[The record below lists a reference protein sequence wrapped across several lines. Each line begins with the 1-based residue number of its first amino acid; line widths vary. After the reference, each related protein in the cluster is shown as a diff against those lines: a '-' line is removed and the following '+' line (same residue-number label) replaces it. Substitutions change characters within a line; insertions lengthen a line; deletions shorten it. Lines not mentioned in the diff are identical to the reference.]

1 MSALKLP
8 ARLACITLAR
18 TYTIFPA
25 QVNLRPHPCT
35 YRPSRARTPSP
46 RPMYTSS
53 RAHATHLPSAS
64 TLSTKPTHLDLRAH
78 VHCTWCPRTL
88 PPRELIPRPWS
99 TEFTPRMY
107 LRRVWCLRTCEPYQL
122 RLQTTPRAYVH
133 HLSITHALNSSVV
146 FKAHHL
152 HLPLRPRNSLLT
164 RTYHTPGSH
173 TYYPSPAHIYRLRP
187 RTPSFVRTSIIY
199 RAGSHFGSVQNGP
212 SHTYP
217 DMLEPNGYCAVP
229 GGAGASN
236 VLCKRKDYLCKRMDF
251 LVRGHSWVATDMH
264 VTPVHSPRRK
274 AFVVFISS
282 QGPKRVI
289 CLPLGHL

>member
-1 MSALKLP
+1 MPTLLTFLAHLHYPRSPRTLTF
-8 ARLACITLAR
+8 ARTYTVPGVHEHCPHANLYLAPGLRNSPLACIYAVSGACAHASRTSCASKPRLAR
-18 TYTIFPA
+18 TYTIYLSRMHLTAQSYSKHITYTFPCG
-25 QVNLRPHPCT
+25 HEIH
-35 YRPSRARTPSP
+35 S
-46 RPMYTSS
+46 
-53 RAHATHLPSAS
+53 
-64 TLSTKPTHLDLRAH
+64 LRAH
-78 VHCTWCPRTL
+78 TT
-88 PPRELIPRPWS
+88 PPVAIHITPRP
-99 TEFTPRMY
+99 
-107 LRRVWCLRTCEPYQL
+107 
-122 RLQTTPRAYVH
+122 
-133 HLSITHALNSSVV
+133 
-146 FKAHHL
+146 
-152 HLPLRPRNSLLT
+152 
-164 RTYHTPGSH
+164 
-173 TYYPSPAHIYRLRP
+173 HIYTRP

-264 VTPVHSPRRK
+264 ETPVHSPRRK